1 MLATTLIVPCVAALA
16 GCAEGRTMTMA
27 RTDAGLDA
35 SLDTG
40 ELVAFPDAVALD
52 GAATDA
58 LLPDAPGIDAA
69 SVDAPIPDAF
79 RVEPDAWIM
88 ATPDAFVVRTDARLP
103 DAAGECV
110 EGARLPCATSCGT
123 TGSALC
129 TGGRIGACTPPT
141 EICNGAE
148 DDCRGGAEDTF
159 ACSIG
164 RNESCSTS
172 CGSAGV
178 RSCGVSCAWGSCT
191 PSSGETCNGRDEN
204 CDGAIDEGFRASV
217 VFSTYSE
224 LFTRHPGCDGFS
236 QRMGPDCN
244 AAIHRL
250 CTNGCTTSG
259 FGPIENSGDVANVT
273 CVIGEVRT
281 VAYAELA
288 TFQGPCDGLTERIGM
303 NCNAAIHRYCAA
315 SGAVSGFGPVENDA
329 ANAAITCVRSAEVR
343 MTSYSTLAS
352 FLSVCDGVTERAG
365 PACNAAINR
374 YCASAGFASGFGP
387 VENDADV
394 AYVTCVRP

>member
-1 MLATTLIVPCVAALA
+1 MMMS
-16 GCAEGRTMTMA
+16 RS
-27 RTDAGLDA
+27 DAGLDA
-35 SLDTG
+35 SLDAG
-40 ELVAFPDAVALD
+40 ELIAFPDAVALD
-52 GAATDA
+52 SAATDA

-69 SVDAPIPDAF
+69 AIDAPIPDAF
-79 RVEPDAWIM
+79 RVEPDAWVM
-88 ATPDAFVVRTDARLP
+88 GAPDAFVVRTDARLP

-129 TGGRIGACTPPT
+129 TGGRIGTCTPPT
-141 EICNGAE
+141 EVCNGAD
-148 DDCRGGAEDTF
+148 DDCRGGADDTF

-164 RNESCSTS
+164 RTESCSTS

-178 RSCGVSCAWGSCT
+178 RTCGVSCAWGTCT
-191 PSSGETCNGRDEN
+191 PTSGESCNGRDEN
-204 CDGAIDEGFRASV
+204 CDGTIDEGFRASV

-224 LFTRHPGCDGFS
+224 LFTRHPGCDGFT
-236 QRMGPDCN
+236 QRMGPECN

-250 CTNGCTTSG
+250 CGNGCTTSG
-259 FGPIENSGDVANVT
+259 FGPIENSGDVANVA
-273 CVIGEVRT
+273 CVSGEVGR
-281 VAYAELA
+281 VPYAELA
-288 TFQGPCDGLTERIGM
+288 SFHGPCDGFAERVGM

-329 ANAAITCVRSAEVR
+329 ANAAVTCVRSAEVR

-352 FLSVCDGVTERAG
+352 FLPVCDGVTERAG

-374 YCASAGFASGFGP
+374 YCARSGFASGFGP
-387 VENDADV
+387 VENDGDV